1 MRVRN
6 IPEDNLQF
14 QIAPMIDVIFI
25 LILFFMCSAGA
36 VKTEMYLASSLP
48 GTATATTAVNIPD
61 EQVIQITDKGQ
72 VILNDRQF
80 DSAAA
85 AAGTHDMPELL
96 TMLQRFR
103 QASVANKTEAMV
115 TITPQAYANYQR
127 VIDVM
132 NTCAAA
138 QIKNVSFRME
148 VQE

>member
-6 IPEDNLQF
+6 IHEEGLQF

-36 VKTEMYLASSLP
+36 VKTEMHLASSLP
-48 GTATATTAVNIPD
+48 GTASSETPVVIPD
-61 EQVIQITDKGQ
+61 EQVIQITNAGQ
-72 VILNDRQF
+72 VLLNDRQF
-80 DSAAA
+80 D
-85 AAGTHDMPELL
+85 AGSGQSHEMPELL
-96 TMLQRFR
+96 GTLQRFR
-103 QASVANKTEAMV
+103 QASTANKTEAMV
-115 TITPQAYANYQR
+115 TITPQPYANYQR

-148 VQE
+148 EAEE

>member
-6 IPEDNLQF
+6 VHEENLQF

-48 GTATATTAVNIPD
+48 GTAQSETPVNIPD
-61 EQVIQITDKGQ
+61 EQVIQITNQGQ
-72 VILNDRQF
+72 VLLNDRQF
-80 DSAAA
+80 DAASPA
-85 AAGTHDMPELL
+85 HQMPELQG
-96 TMLQRFR
+96 MLQRFR
-103 QASVANKTEAMV
+103 QASQASKTEAMV
-115 TITPQAYANYQR
+115 TISPQPYANYQR

-132 NTCAAA
+132 NACAAA

-148 VQE
+148 TPD

>member
-6 IPEDNLQF
+6 IHEENLQF

-48 GTATATTAVNIPD
+48 GTAQSSAPVDIPD
-61 EQVIQITDKGQ
+61 EQVIQITNSGQ
-72 VILNDRQF
+72 VILNERQF
-80 DSAAA
+80 DASA
-85 AAGTHDMPELL
+85 GPSHDMPELL
-96 TMLQRFR
+96 GMLQRFR
-103 QASVANKTEAMV
+103 QASQANKTEAMV
-115 TITPQAYANYQR
+115 TITPQPYANYQR

-138 QIKNVSFRME
+138 RIKNVSFRME
-148 VQE
+148 AEE